1 MIRAKRS
8 YTLMLKGGEIGPF
21 ECHYSVSSFTEDEMS
36 FCKNPTGLNVF
47 QSVIRFH
54 EKISAPKHA

>member
-1 MIRAKRS
+1 
-8 YTLMLKGGEIGPF
+8 MLRGGEIGPF

-36 FCKNPTGLNVF
+36 FCKNPTSLNVF